1 MRSAT
6 PRQSKPGPRLE
17 VLAGTRTVISC
28 IGEPRLSGGVRDN
41 ASTMPQCSNAGS
53 GGNRSVARWRFEV
66 RDWSD
71 KKMNFGWIDARL
83 LRDFQAAATD
93 AYRLCTIEDGWV
105 ERFGRDILIS
115 FKRVLARERLL
126 AELQSWTSSVGFDL
140 GRIFARFVSRK
151 DEEREP
157 PRLIVGDPA
166 EKLQTIATERHLK
179 FGIDFGTGYSPGLFL
194 DQRENRRYVRHISPK
209 RVLNCFAYTCS
220 FSVSAAYVGAATFNI
235 DLSKNYLA
243 RGRENFAFNCLP
255 TVEHRFIAD
264 VVRSVLPRLV
274 RKGEK
279 FDVII
284 LDPPTFSRAPGG
296 KTFQVEH
303 DFENLLIDVL
313 GLAERDSH
321 VLLSTN
327 CSALREHALEVMGR
341 YCLKATRRAATF
353 HRPSKL
359 LDFPPGAGASSIWLT
374 LR

>member
-1 MRSAT
+1 
-6 PRQSKPGPRLE
+6 
-17 VLAGTRTVISC
+17 
-28 IGEPRLSGGVRDN
+28 
-41 ASTMPQCSNAGS
+41 MPQCSNAGY

-166 EKLQTIATERHLK
+166 ENLQTIATERHLK

-194 DQRENRRYVRHISPK
+194 DQRENRRYVRHVTPK
-209 RVLNCFAYTCS
+209 RLLNCFAYTCS
-220 FSVSAAYVGAATFNI
+220 FSVSAAYVGAATLNI
-235 DLSKNYLA
+235 DLSKKSLA
-243 RGRENFAFNCLP
+243 RGRENFALNCLP
-255 TVEHRFIAD
+255 TIEHRFIAD
-264 VVRSVLPRLV
+264 DVSAVLPRLV

-284 LDPPTFSRAPGG
+284 LDPPTFSRSPGG

-303 DFENLLIDVL
+303 DFENVLIDAL

-321 VLLSTN
+321 ILLSTN
-327 CSALREHALEVMGR
+327 CSGLREHALEVMAR
-341 YCLKATRRAATF
+341 YCLKATRRAGTF
-353 HRPSKL
+353 HRPPQL
-359 LDFPPGAGASSIWLT
+359 PDFPAGTGASSTWLT